1 MSEDVL
7 SGSLRQ
13 AGRKGP
19 ARKLRREGL
28 VPGVVY
34 GLGENITFSAPA
46 KELLKILA
54 SKGGS
59 HHIIRTKFTGD
70 KKERAA
76 MIKRLD
82 VHPITDVLVHL
93 DLMEIDI
100 NKPVRLKVE
109 LEFVGTARGV
119 KEKGGVLKIALRKV
133 DVECM
138 PSDIPNTIVVQIAG
152 MDLGDVLHVKDI
164 ATDSKV
170 KILNDPEAATISIVV
185 PSAAPV
191 EAAPATA
198 TATAAAPATAATPA
212 PAEKGKSGKS

>member
-19 ARKLRREGL
+19 ARQLRREGL
-28 VPGVVY
+28 VPGVIY
-34 GLGENITFSAPA
+34 GQGENVIFSAPA
-46 KELLKILA
+46 KELLKILKA
-54 SKGGS
+54 KGGS

-70 KKERAA
+70 KKERSA

-100 NKPVRLKVE
+100 KKPLRLKVE

-119 KEKGGVLKIALRKV
+119 KEKGGVLKVFLKKV
-133 DVECM
+133 EVECM
-138 PSDIPNTIVVQIAG
+138 PSDIPDAITVSIAN
-152 MDLGDVLHVKDI
+152 MDLGEVLHVKDI
-164 ATDSKV
+164 KTDAKV
-170 KILNDPEAATISIVV
+170 KILNDPEASVISIVV

-191 EAAPATA
+191 EVAPAG
-198 TATAAAPATAATPA
+198 APAPAATPA
-212 PAEKGKSGKS
+212 IVETAKQAKPAK

>member
-19 ARKLRREGL
+19 ARQLRREGF

-34 GLGENITFSAPA
+34 GQGDNVMFSAPA
-46 KELLKILA
+46 KELLKILKA
-54 SKGGS
+54 KGGS

-70 KKERAA
+70 KRERAA
-76 MIKRLD
+76 MIKKLD
-82 VHPITDVLVHL
+82 VHPITDELTHL

-100 NKPVRLKVE
+100 NKPLRLKVE

-119 KEKGGVLKIALRKV
+119 KEKGGVLKVYLKKV

-138 PSDIPNTIVVQIAG
+138 PSDIPDAITVSITD
-152 MDLGDVLHVKDI
+152 MDLGEVLHVKDI
-164 ATDSKV
+164 KTDAKV
-170 KILNDPEAATISIVV
+170 KILNDADAAVISIVV

-191 EAAPATA
+191 ETAPTG
-198 TATAAAPATAATPA
+198 APEPAATPA
-212 PAEKGKSGKS
+212 TVESAKGAKPAK

>member
-7 SGSLRQ
+7 NGSLRQ

-19 ARKLRREGL
+19 ARALRREGL
-28 VPGVVY
+28 VPGVIY
-34 GLGENITFSAPA
+34 GQGENVMFSAPA
-46 KELLKILA
+46 KELLKILK

-82 VHPITDVLVHL
+82 VHPITDELTHL
-93 DLMEIDI
+93 DLMEIDVK
-100 NKPVRLKVE
+100 KPLRLKVE
-109 LEFVGTARGV
+109 LEFTGTAKGV
-119 KEKGGVLKIALRKV
+119 KEKGGVLKIYLKKV

-138 PSDIPNTIVVQIAG
+138 PADIPNSIVVPITDL
-152 MDLGDVLHVKDI
+152 DLGDVLRVKSIPAD
-164 ATDSKV
+164 AKV
-170 KILNDPEAATISIVV
+170 KILNDLEASVISIVV

-191 EAAPATA
+191 EAAPAA
-198 TATAAAPATAATPA
+198 AEAAAPAAAAPAA
-212 PAEKGKSGKS
+212 PAEKGKPGK

>member
-19 ARKLRREGL
+19 ARQLRREGL

-34 GLGENITFSAPA
+34 GQGDNVMFSAPA
-46 KELLKILA
+46 KELLKILKA
-54 SKGGS
+54 KGGS

-70 KKERAA
+70 KRERAA
-76 MIKRLD
+76 MIKKLD
-82 VHPITDVLVHL
+82 VHPITDELTHL

-100 NKPVRLKVE
+100 NKPLRLKVE

-119 KEKGGVLKIALRKV
+119 KEKGGVLKVFLKKLE
-133 DVECM
+133 VECM
-138 PSDIPNTIVVQIAG
+138 PSDIPDAITVSITN
-152 MDLGDVLHVKDI
+152 MDLGEVLHVKDI
-164 ATDSKV
+164 KTDAKV
-170 KILNDPEAATISIVV
+170 KILNDADAAVISIVV

-191 EAAPATA
+191 ETAPAG
-198 TATAAAPATAATPA
+198 APAPAATPA
-212 PAEKGKSGKS
+212 IVETAKQAKPAK